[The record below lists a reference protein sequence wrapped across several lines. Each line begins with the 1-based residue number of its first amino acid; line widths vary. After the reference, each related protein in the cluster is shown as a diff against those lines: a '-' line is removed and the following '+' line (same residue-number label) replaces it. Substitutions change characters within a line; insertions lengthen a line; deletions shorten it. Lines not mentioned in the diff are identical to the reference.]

1 MSTVNKSQRRGITI
15 LEVLIS
21 IGILAVGLASVL
33 ALLPAGGSQ
42 ARKAMVEDRRTAL
55 GENALAD
62 FQARG
67 FLNPINWS
75 GASTPPVM
83 IDPLGKAA
91 GVQVVPAGMTLV
103 DVNGLT
109 SSALADYAFRVADD
123 LVFTIPD
130 NEDLAPVPGIQ
141 GNARRL
147 TEGNFSWLATI
158 VPLTTGTSPF
168 HQLSV
173 VEFYRR
179 SFDTAPSSSSLQ
191 LAGSFSGPMG
201 TISGNPTLSIDKDT
215 FKSFFPTGGVVL
227 VTTSTSSFE
236 WRRILMAAPTYTT
249 DESAL
254 TSIDL
259 TFNQDVTGASGT
271 IYGFAGAVGV
281 AEKIV
286 RLEEAIP

>member
-1 MSTVNKSQRRGITI
+1 MSTANQSQRRGITI

-42 ARKAMVEDRRTAL
+42 ARKAMVEDRRTTL
-55 GENALAD
+55 GDNALAD
-62 FQARG
+62 FQTRG
-67 FLNPINWS
+67 FLNPVNWS
-75 GASTPPVM
+75 GASAPPAM
-83 IDPLGKAA
+83 IDPLGKAS
-91 GVQVVPAGMTLV
+91 GVQVVPAGMALV
-103 DVNGLT
+103 DVSGLT
-109 SSALADYAFRVADD
+109 SSALADYAFRSADD

-130 NEDLAPVPGIQ
+130 NEDLAPVPGLQ

-158 VPLTTGTSPF
+158 VPLTSGTSPF
-168 HQLSV
+168 QRLSV

-191 LAGSFSGPMG
+191 LTGSFSGPMG

-215 FKSFFPTGGVVL
+215 FKTFFPTGGVVL

-254 TSIDL
+254 TAIDL
-259 TFNQDVTGASGT
+259 TLNQDVTGASGT

>member
-1 MSTVNKSQRRGITI
+1 MSTANQSQRRGITI

-42 ARKAMVEDRRTAL
+42 ARKAMVEDRRTTL

-67 FLNPINWS
+67 FLNPMNWS
-75 GASTPPVM
+75 GSAYPPVI
-83 IDPLGKAA
+83 IDPLGKSA
-91 GVQVVPAGMTLV
+91 GVQVVPTGMTLV
-103 DVNGLT
+103 DVSGLT
-109 SSALADYAFRVADD
+109 SSALADYAFRGADD

-168 HQLSV
+168 QRLSV

-227 VTTSTSSFE
+227 VTTGTSSFE
-236 WRRILMAAPTYTT
+236 WRRILMAAPTYTS
-249 DESAL
+249 DETAL

-271 IYGFAGAVGV
+271 VYGFAGAVGV

>member
-1 MSTVNKSQRRGITI
+1 MSTEYRNHRRGITI

-21 IGILAVGLASVL
+21 IGILSVGLASVL

-42 ARKAMVEDRRTAL
+42 ARKAMVEDRRTTL

-67 FLNPINWS
+67 FLNPVNWS
-75 GASTPPVM
+75 GSSTPPVM
-83 IDPLGKAA
+83 IDPLGKAY

-109 SSALADYAFRVADD
+109 TPALGDYAFRAADD

-130 NEDLAPVPGIQ
+130 NEDLAPEPGIQ
-141 GNARRL
+141 GKARRL

-158 VPLTTGTSPF
+158 VPLTTGTGPF
-168 HQLSV
+168 HRLC
-173 VEFYRR
+173 
-179 SFDTAPSSSSLQ
+179 
-191 LAGSFSGPMG
+191 
-201 TISGNPTLSIDKDT
+201 
-215 FKSFFPTGGVVL
+215 VVL
-227 VTTSTSSFE
+227 ISTSTSSFE
-236 WRRILMAAPTYTT
+236 WRRILMAAPTYTS

-259 TFNQDVTGASGT
+259 TFNQDVTGTAGT
-271 IYGFAGAVGV
+271 IYSFAGAVGV

>member
-1 MSTVNKSQRRGITI
+1 MSTEYRNHRRGITI

-21 IGILAVGLASVL
+21 IGILSVGLASVL

-42 ARKAMVEDRRTAL
+42 ARKAMVEDRRTTL

-67 FLNPINWS
+67 FLNPVNWS
-75 GASTPPVM
+75 GSSTPPVM
-83 IDPLGKAA
+83 IDPLGKAY

-109 SSALADYAFRVADD
+109 TPALGDYAFRAADD

-130 NEDLAPVPGIQ
+130 NEDLAPEPGIQ
-141 GNARRL
+141 GKARRL

-158 VPLTTGTSPF
+158 VPLTTGTGPF
-168 HQLSV
+168 HRLCV

-179 SFDTAPSSSSLQ
+179 SFDTTASASSLQ
-191 LAGSFSGPMG
+191 LTGSFSGPMG

-215 FKSFFPTGGVVL
+215 FKTFFPTGGVVL
-227 VTTSTSSFE
+227 ISTSTSSFE
-236 WRRILMAAPTYTT
+236 WRRILMAAPTYTS

-259 TFNQDVTGASGT
+259 TFNQDVTGTAGT
-271 IYGFAGAVGV
+271 IYSFAGAVGV

>member
-1 MSTVNKSQRRGITI
+1 MSTANQSQRRGITI

-42 ARKAMVEDRRTAL
+42 ARKAMVEDRRTTL
-55 GENALAD
+55 GDNALAD

-67 FLNPINWS
+67 FLNPVNWS
-75 GASTPPVM
+75 GTSTPPVM

-109 SSALADYAFRVADD
+109 SSALADYAFRGADD

-130 NEDLAPVPGIQ
+130 NEDLAPVPGLQ
-141 GNARRL
+141 SNARRL
-147 TEGNFSWLATI
+147 TEGNFSWLVTI
-158 VPLTTGTSPF
+158 APMTTGSSPF
-168 HQLSV
+168 YRLSA

-179 SFDTAPSSSSLQ
+179 SFDTTPFSSSLQ
-191 LAGSFSGPMG
+191 LTGAFVGPSG
-201 TISGNPTLSIDKDT
+201 TISGNPTLPIDKDT
-215 FKSFFPTGGVVL
+215 FKTFFPTGGVVL

-236 WRRILMAAPTYTT
+236 WRRILMAAPTYTS
-249 DESAL
+249 DETAL

>member
-1 MSTVNKSQRRGITI
+1 MSKANHTQRRGITI

-21 IGILAVGLASVL
+21 IGILSVGLASVL

-42 ARKAMVEDRRTAL
+42 ARKAMVEDRRTSL

-62 FQARG
+62 CHARG
-67 FLNPINWS
+67 FLNPVNWS
-75 GASTPPVM
+75 GASAPPVM

-109 SSALADYAFRVADD
+109 TSALTDYAFRGADD
-123 LVFTIPD
+123 LVYTIPD
-130 NEDLAPVPGIQ
+130 NEDLPPVPGIQ

-158 VPLTTGTSPF
+158 VPLSAGSSAF
-168 HQLSV
+168 HRLTV

-179 SFDTAPSSSSLQ
+179 SFDTAPNSSSVQ
-191 LAGSFSGPMG
+191 LTGSFSGSLG
-201 TISGNPTLSIDKDT
+201 TISGNPTLPIDKDA
-215 FKSFFPTGGVVL
+215 FKTFFPTGAVVL
-227 VTTSTSSFE
+227 VSTSTSTFE
-236 WRRILMAAPTYTT
+236 WRRILMAAPTYTS
-249 DESAL
+249 DETAL

-259 TFNQDVTGASGT
+259 TFNQDVTGTSGT
-271 IYGFAGAVGV
+271 VYAYAGSVGA

>member
-1 MSTVNKSQRRGITI
+1 MSTTNANQRRGITI

-21 IGILAVGLASVL
+21 IGILSVGLASVL

-62 FQARG
+62 FEARG
-67 FLNPINWS
+67 FLNPVNWS
-75 GASTPPVM
+75 GSSSPPVM
-83 IDPLGKAA
+83 IDPLGKAY
-91 GVQVVPAGMTLV
+91 GVQIVPAGMKLV

-109 SSALADYAFRVADD
+109 TLALADYVFRGADD
-123 LVFTIPD
+123 LVFAIPE
-130 NEDLAPVPGIQ
+130 NEDLAPLPGLQ
-141 GNARRL
+141 GNSRRL

-158 VPLTTGTSPF
+158 VPLTTGSTPF
-168 HQLSV
+168 YRLSA

-179 SFDTAPSSSSLQ
+179 SFDTAAYSSSVQ
-191 LAGSFSGPMG
+191 LPGSFVGPSG
-201 TISGNPTLSIDKDT
+201 TISGNPTLPIDKEA
-215 FKSFFPTGGVVL
+215 FKTFFPTGGVVL

-236 WRRILMAAPTYTT
+236 WRRILMAAPAYTS
-249 DESAL
+249 DETAL

-259 TFNQDVTGASGT
+259 TFNQEVTGTAGT
-271 IYGFAGAVGV
+271 VYGFAGAVGV

>member
-1 MSTVNKSQRRGITI
+1 MSTTNANQRRGITI

-21 IGILAVGLASVL
+21 IGILSVGLASVL

-62 FQARG
+62 FEARG
-67 FLNPINWS
+67 FLNPVNWS
-75 GASTPPVM
+75 GSSSPPVM
-83 IDPLGKAA
+83 IDPLGKAY
-91 GVQVVPAGMTLV
+91 GVQIVPAGMKLV

-109 SSALADYAFRVADD
+109 TLALADYVFRGADD
-123 LVFTIPD
+123 LVFAIPE
-130 NEDLAPVPGIQ
+130 NEDLAPLPGLQ
-141 GNARRL
+141 GNSRRL

-158 VPLTTGTSPF
+158 VPLTTGSTPF
-168 HQLSV
+168 YRLSA

-179 SFDTAPSSSSLQ
+179 SFDTAAYSSSLQ
-191 LAGSFSGPMG
+191 LPGSFVGPSG
-201 TISGNPTLSIDKDT
+201 TISGNPTLPIDKEA
-215 FKSFFPTGGVVL
+215 FKTFFPTGGVVL

-236 WRRILMAAPTYTT
+236 WRRILMAAPAYTS
-249 DESAL
+249 DETAL

-259 TFNQDVTGASGT
+259 TFNQEVTGTAGT
-271 IYGFAGAVGV
+271 VYGFAGAVGV